1 MGAGRQDR
9 PKSLILIT
17 LWQDHRAALQYDWM
31 QVWHQPLDPKTTPLN
46 IAWPMCREILKDRRS
61 HSFAALAGW
70 AYVPDDTDKLV
81 QSINQGQSKLNLT
94 PDWAKPDTLLSEP
107 TPPKHQHDHRRR
119 ALLNRRL
126 GLPEDYMNEE

>member
-46 IAWPMCREILKDRRS
+46 IAWPMCREILKNRRS

-81 QSINQGQSKLNLT
+81 QSIN
-94 PDWAKPDTLLSEP
+94 
-107 TPPKHQHDHRRR
+107 
-119 ALLNRRL
+119 RL
-126 GLPEDYMNEE
+126 GETGHAPLGADTAQTPARPQAARTAQPPPRPAGGLDERGIEE

>member
-31 QVWHQPLDPKTTPLN
+31 QVWHQPLDLKTTPLN
-46 IAWPMCREILKDRRS
+46 IAWPMCREILKNRRS

-81 QSINQGQSKLNLT
+81 QSINHVPVETQPHARLGETGHAPLGADT
-94 PDWAKPDTLLSEP
+94 AK
-107 TPPKHQHDHRRR
+107 HRHDHRRR

-126 GLPEDYMNEE
+126 GLPEDYMNEG

>member
-31 QVWHQPLDPKTTPLN
+31 QIWHQPLDPKTTPLH

-61 HSFAALAGW
+61 HSFAALAG
-70 AYVPDDTDKLV
+70 KLV
-81 QSINQGQSKLNLT
+81 QSINQGQSKRSLP

>member
-46 IAWPMCREILKDRRS
+46 IAWPMCREIL
-61 HSFAALAGW
+61 
-70 AYVPDDTDKLV
+70 
-81 QSINQGQSKLNLT
+81 I
-94 PDWAKPDTLLSEP
+94 
-107 TPPKHQHDHRRR
+107 
-119 ALLNRRL
+119 
-126 GLPEDYMNEE
+126 

>member
-31 QVWHQPLDPKTTPLN
+31 QIWHQPLDPKTTPLN
-46 IAWPMCREILKDRRS
+46 IAWPMCREILKNRRS

-107 TPPKHQHDHRRR
+107 TPPKHRHDHRRR